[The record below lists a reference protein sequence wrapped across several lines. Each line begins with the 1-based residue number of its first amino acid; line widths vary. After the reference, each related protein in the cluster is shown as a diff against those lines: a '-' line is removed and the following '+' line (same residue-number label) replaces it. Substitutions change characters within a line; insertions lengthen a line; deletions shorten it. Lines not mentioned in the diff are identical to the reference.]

1 MDISYGRYLRIP
13 ELLSL
18 QQPVGEPRE
27 HDEMLFIVIHQV
39 YELWFRQQLHEGDRL
54 GHLLE
59 RADWDHAHATL
70 QRMLKILKTM
80 VAQIDVL
87 ETMTPIS
94 FLQFRAFL
102 QSASGFQSWQFR
114 AFEMMLGAKEPRA
127 VARYPQGSSERSEL
141 ERRLSAPSLWLRFL
155 RGLVVAG
162 VQVPET
168 SLHRDPSLAPE
179 PDPAM
184 QPVLLRLYRN
194 PGPIQHLCESL
205 VDLDEG
211 VQEWRYRHV
220 KMVER
225 TIGAKPGTGGSA
237 GVAYLRST
245 LFKPL
250 FPDLWDL
257 RSEL

>member
-1 MDISYGRYLRIP
+1 MDITYDRYLRIP

-18 QQPVGEPRE
+18 QQPAGEPRE
-27 HDEMLFIVIHQV
+27 HDETLFIIIHQV
-39 YELWFRQQLHEGDRL
+39 YELWFKQQLHEGDRL
-54 GHLLE
+54 GMLLE

-70 QRMLKILKTM
+70 HRMLKILKTM

-94 FLQFRAFL
+94 FLQFRSFL

-127 VARYPQGSSERSEL
+127 VARYPEGSAEREEL
-141 ERRLSAPSLWLRFL
+141 ERRLKAPSLWLRFA
-155 RGLVVAG
+155 RGMAAAG
-162 VQVPET
+162 VPVPASTLE
-168 SLHRDPSLAPE
+168 RDPTLPPE

-184 QPVLLRLYRN
+184 QATLLQVYRTEGPV
-194 PGPIQHLCESL
+194 HHFCESL

-225 TIGAKPGTGGSA
+225 TIGARPGTGGSA
-237 GVAYLRST
+237 GVAYLKST
-245 LFKPL
+245 LFRPL
-250 FPDLWDL
+250 FPDLWEIRSDL
-257 RSEL
+257 

>member
-94 FLQFRAFL
+94 
-102 QSASGFQSWQFR
+102 
-114 AFEMMLGAKEPRA
+114 
-127 VARYPQGSSERSEL
+127 
-141 ERRLSAPSLWLRFL
+141 
-155 RGLVVAG
+155 
-162 VQVPET
+162 
-168 SLHRDPSLAPE
+168 
-179 PDPAM
+179 
-184 QPVLLRLYRN
+184 
-194 PGPIQHLCESL
+194 
-205 VDLDEG
+205 
-211 VQEWRYRHV
+211 
-220 KMVER
+220 
-225 TIGAKPGTGGSA
+225 
-237 GVAYLRST
+237 
-245 LFKPL
+245 
-250 FPDLWDL
+250 
-257 RSEL
+257 